1 MRQSL
6 LCLRIL
12 FCLWDNLRN
21 RFVWGQ
27 SLPCLHI
34 FYVYETM
41 ATISRFS
48 VLFEETHW
56 KVYVIALSEDKR
68 YHVYAHSSVYETVV
82 IRRPRI
88 FLCLKTMA
96 SMSKLTP
103 MFENNR
109 KHVHEHPQEFLQ
121 RGANPGASLLF
132 KGWREYLSNVNTC
145 GTPPLAVEF
154 YTVENKL
161 TTSLCQTLCMN
172 SFMPKINETV
182 KCLESF
188 INVGYRYSL

>member
-1 MRQSL
+1 MYVHVYSSVYETIVTISTHSVLFMRQSL

-82 IRRPRI
+82 FRRPRI
-88 FLCLKTMA
+88 FFCLKTMA

-121 RGANPGASLLF
+121 RGANPGSSL
-132 KGWREYLSNVNTC
+132 
-145 GTPPLAVEF
+145 
-154 YTVENKL
+154 YTVQGLNGI
-161 TTSLCQTLCMN
+161 S
-172 SFMPKINETV
+172 V
-182 KCLESF
+182 
-188 INVGYRYSL
+188 